1 MLRDVNWMTSMRI
14 PTGNDRYINLK
25 KEENTYMGQLGTV
38 CTPLGPRETRL

>member
-1 MLRDVNWMTSMRI
+1 MLREVNWMTSMRI

-25 KEENTYMGQLGTV
+25 KEENIYMGQLGTV